1 MSSTKGMNDI
11 TIIYLTLNKLPEEW
25 MKFQQETLL
34 KAIGDTKIISVSR
47 NPIDLGTNI
56 LQTEE
61 PSANNVYAQ
70 MLRVCK
76 MTDTKYIGIAED
88 DTLYVREHFEYRP
101 KEDVFAYNLCH
112 WSIFTW
118 GKPTYSWRNR
128 RVNYSLIAQRYSI
141 IEALEERFEK
151 YPDGTPA
158 KHTGEI
164 GRNMLERNLGLT
176 QRQAIDF
183 YTAHPIININHEFGL
198 DDTATRHTKRLG
210 NLRAYDIPHW
220 GRADKLIKKFA

>member
-1 MSSTKGMNDI
+1 MKDLTV
-11 TIIYLTLNKLPEEW
+11 IYLTLNKLPDEW

-34 KAIGDTKIISVSR
+34 KSVGDTKIISVSR

-61 PSANNVYAQ
+61 PSASNVYRQ

-76 MTDTKYIGIAED
+76 MTDTKYIGMAED
-88 DTLYVREHFEYRP
+88 DTLYVEEHFRHRP
-101 KEDVFAYNLCH
+101 KENVFAYNLCH

-118 GKPTYSWRNR
+118 GTPTYSWRNR
-128 RVNYSLIAQRYSI
+128 RVNYSLIAQRESI

-151 YPDGTPA
+151 YPDGTPE

-164 GRNMLERNLGLT
+164 GRNMLERNLDLK
-176 QRQAIDF
+176 QRHAVDF
-183 YTAHPIININHEFGL
+183 YTYCPIININHELGL
-198 DDTATRHTKRLG
+198 DKVATSHRKRLG
-210 NLRAYDIPHW
+210 NLRAFDIPYW
-220 GRADKLIKKFA
+220 GKAKDLIKKFR